1 MFSNI
6 DDSTQ
11 TMDAI
16 INYIMAGQGKFSG
29 ADDWQE
35 FLEIIREKCAAGAQ
49 SDREKEIPIASWRKF
64 YRIVNKAIN
73 DKAAIFARDI
83 NASKGETRLGD
94 ALKYIKK
101 NEVHVI
107 DIAKLSED
115 KQAYVFGDA
124 VRTIYNLQL
133 GEYNGDENV
142 APPSRIIIFIDELN
156 KYASKDSPK
165 NSPILHQILDVAE
178 RGRSLGVV
186 LFAAE
191 QFRSAIHDRVT
202 GNCSTHAYGRTNTI
216 EVTKSDYKSVPPVY
230 KTMMT
235 RLKQGEYIVQNPIF
249 RSMLHIKFPK
259 PIYKQVK

>member
-83 NASKGETRLGD
+83 NAGKGETRLGD

-101 NEVHVI
+101 NEVHVV

-115 KQAYVFGDA
+115 KQAYVFW
-124 VRTIYNLQL
+124 
-133 GEYNGDENV
+133 
-142 APPSRIIIFIDELN
+142 
-156 KYASKDSPK
+156 
-165 NSPILHQILDVAE
+165 
-178 RGRSLGVV
+178 
-186 LFAAE
+186 
-191 QFRSAIHDRVT
+191 
-202 GNCSTHAYGRTNTI
+202 
-216 EVTKSDYKSVPPVY
+216 
-230 KTMMT
+230 
-235 RLKQGEYIVQNPIF
+235 
-249 RSMLHIKFPK
+249 
-259 PIYKQVK
+259 